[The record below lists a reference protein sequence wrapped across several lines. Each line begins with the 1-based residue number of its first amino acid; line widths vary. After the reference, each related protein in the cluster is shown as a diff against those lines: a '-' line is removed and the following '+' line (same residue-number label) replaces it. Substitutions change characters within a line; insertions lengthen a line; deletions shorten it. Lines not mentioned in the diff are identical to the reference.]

1 MINELFYDVSVIG
14 GGPAGMAA
22 AIEAQKQGLDRVL
35 IIERENELGGILQ
48 QCIHNGFGL
57 HIFNEELTGPEY
69 AQRFIQDVE
78 DNQSI
83 DVMLNTTVLH
93 INNDRQM
100 LVINKENGVQK
111 IRSKAILLAMGCRE
125 RTRGMIRVPG
135 DRPAGV
141 YTAGTAQKII
151 NIDGYM
157 PGKKAVILG
166 SGDIGLIMARRM
178 TLEGATVP
186 AVLEIMPY
194 SNGLTRNIVQCL
206 DDYNIPLL
214 LNHTIHH
221 IHGNDRVEGVTI
233 TEVDQ
238 HLNPIKGSEKYIEC
252 DTVLL
257 SVGLIPENEISK
269 KIGIHLDRMT
279 SGPRVNESMET
290 NIHGFFACGNVVHVH
305 DLVDYVTTEA
315 RIAGRNAGL
324 SAMGRLKSDNY
335 IISTYPGEGIAYIV
349 PHNIRPINLNESL
362 ELFFRVRKV
371 YNNAF
376 VTVEGEINDK
386 TIEIMKKKKKIVL
399 PSEME
404 RITLS
409 KEHIRLLTEVNYI
422 RISVKGDDNFI

>member
-1 MINELFYDVSVIG
+1 MNEFFYDVSVIG

-22 AIEAQKQGLDRVL
+22 ALEAQKQGLKRVL

-57 HIFNEELTGPEY
+57 HEFKEELTGPEY
-69 AQRFIQDVE
+69 AHRFIMDVINNPNIE
-78 DNQSI
+78 
-83 DVMLNTTVLH
+83 VMLNTTVLDIDNNRKMTI
-93 INNDRQM
+93 INE
-100 LVINKENGVQK
+100 KYGVQK
-111 IRSKAILLAMGCRE
+111 VISKAVVLAMGCRE

-141 YTAGTAQKII
+141 YTAGTAQKLI

-178 TLEGATVP
+178 TLEGASVP
-186 AVLEIMPY
+186 AVLEILPY

-214 LNHTIHH
+214 LNHTILH
-221 IHGNDRVEGVTI
+221 IHGSDRVEGVTI
-233 TEVDQ
+233 TEVDNNR
-238 HLNPIKGSEKYIEC
+238 NPIKGSEEYLEC

-269 KIGIHLDRMT
+269 KIGIQLDRMT

-290 NIHGFFACGNVVHVH
+290 NINGFFACGNVVHVH
-305 DLVDYVTTEA
+305 DLVDYVTTESK
-315 RIAGRNAGL
+315 IAGKNAGL
-324 SAMGRLKSDNY
+324 YALGRLKSDNY
-335 IISTYPGEGIAYIV
+335 IISTYPGEGVAYIV
-349 PHNIRPINLNESL
+349 PHNIRPINLSDRL
-362 ELFFRVRKV
+362 ELFFRARKV
-371 YNNAF
+371 YNNATI
-376 VTVEGEINDK
+376 VVEGEINEN
-386 TIEIMKKKKKIVL
+386 TIKIIEKRKKIVL

-409 KEHIRLLTEVNYI
+409 KEHIHILTEVNYI
-422 RISVKGDDNFI
+422 RISIHGESNF